1 MRRWKQ
7 KAGIVG
13 IVLAMAIS
21 ATACGAVQDEAEM
34 VGTATS
40 ELEQTEAVDTVTK
53 EEQGTEGENTTDLA
67 GSDGGSGS
75 TETEDVTDT
84 MGSEDTA
91 VSSSEVTENTEDGDS
106 TGELSGNTED
116 GANTGEASESTGEKE
131 NTEHSDY
138 RTETIFWED
147 LDGNGVEEYLVIERN
162 GSAGKLT
169 VYFNE
174 EPVYQYEEDLW
185 FVGVDAKEYID
196 LDGDG
201 EKEIFVSFMPAVNSM
216 PLEEWFALKQGESG
230 WELMEMPHYGDYM
243 SDNAFLISVT
253 LQKKDYELLISC
265 EGYDGGIV
273 FDATAH
279 YAGKRKD
286 RIEWG
291 DTSYDAYVNGNY
303 AEGSQVGGTCAWGI
317 WNIETG
323 SYEGQNCLIA
333 EHGLQGP
340 NGKYDFYGC
349 AYVYFNYDENA
360 KVQIL
365 NMEFRPDV
373 TVSPELDIQEPPE
386 DTEIIGWLWGE
397 TVTPLSVN
405 TTISVDL
412 DEDGKEELIS
422 VTFSENDDLFLVS
435 PQIRVNDTVFDET
448 YMRETIGLYMEAPDI
463 ATWYIFDV
471 DLQDGYKEIAVYEDG
486 PSGDPWTTLFRYE
499 DGQLRKIGGFS
510 DKPIDD
516 WSMYYEG
523 MGGDFDTY
531 VDSIDRSKIN
541 IKVPGDGTIYA
552 SQRVDVMETNFA
564 EGMWKL
570 EHGESFA
577 DASLELQLREMYE
590 FFGYGAD
597 RGEFTPTVIDT
608 LQVYTKPDF
617 ETEQIVLTQGENL
630 DLYRYYPQDSENGWV
645 QIAYHNRESFG
656 WLYLHGYDEVRQ
668 TDENGEAIY
677 YHAYDLIQNLSYA
690 D

>member
-7 KAGIVG
+7 KVG
-13 IVLAMAIS
+13 IAGLVLAVTIS
-21 ATACGAVQDEAEM
+21 ATACGVVQDEAEM
-34 VGTATS
+34 IGTATG
-40 ELEQTEAVDTVTK
+40 EAEQTEAVTQESKDLEAESAT
-53 EEQGTEGENTTDLA
+53 GTPESED
-67 GSDGGSGS
+67 GSGS
-75 TETEDVTDT
+75 TEAENTTDS

-91 VSSSEVTENTEDGDS
+91 DSSSEVAENTEDGA
-106 TGELSGNTED
+106 G
-116 GANTGEASESTGEKE
+116 TGEASESTGEKE
-131 NTEHSDY
+131 STEYSDY
-138 RTETIFWED
+138 RTETIPWED

-243 SDNAFLISVT
+243 SDNAFPIFVT

-365 NMEFRPDV
+365 NMEFRPEV
-373 TVSPELDIQEPPE
+373 TVSPEFDTQVPPE

-412 DEDGKEELIS
+412 DEDGKEELVS
-422 VTFSENDDLFLVS
+422 VTFPETDDLFLAS

-448 YMRETIGLYMEAPDI
+448 YMMETIGLYMEAPDI

-499 DGQLRKIGGFS
+499 EGQLRQIGGFS
-510 DKPIDD
+510 DKPID
-516 WSMYYEG
+516 
-523 MGGDFDTY
+523 
-531 VDSIDRSKIN
+531 DRSKIN

-564 EGMWKL
+564 EGLWKL
-570 EHGESFA
+570 EQGEGFA

-590 FFGYGAD
+590 FYGYGAD
-597 RGEFTPTVIDT
+597 RGEFTPTVIDI

-617 ETEQIVLTQGENL
+617 EAEQIVLPQGEKL
-630 DLYRYYPQDSENGWV
+630 DPYRYYPQDSENGWV

-668 TDENGEAIY
+668 IEEGGEGIY

>member
-1 MRRWKQ
+1 MKKYGWK
-7 KAGIVG
+7 AR
-13 IVLAMAIS
+13 VLGLTLIMTVS
-21 ATACGAVQDEAEM
+21 MVACGAVQDEAEM
-34 VGTATS
+34 MGTATD
-40 ELEQTEAVDTVTK
+40 EAEQTEKVDTVTQESK
-53 EEQGTEGENTTDLA
+53 EPEAESTTNTMESEG
-67 GSDGGSGS
+67 
-75 TETEDVTDT
+75 VT
-84 MGSEDTA
+84 
-91 VSSSEVTENTEDGDS
+91 DS
-106 TGELSGNTED
+106 TGTE
-116 GANTGEASESTGEKE
+116 SSTAPKE
-131 NTEHSDY
+131 NIEHSDY
-138 RTETIFWED
+138 RTETISWED

-169 VYFNE
+169 LYFNE

-185 FVGVDAKEYID
+185 FIGVDAKEYID

-216 PLEEWFALKQGESG
+216 PLEEWFVLKQGANG

-243 SDNAFLISVT
+243 SDNAFPISVT
-253 LQKKDYELLISC
+253 LQKNDYELLISC
-265 EGYDGGIV
+265 EGYDGAIV

-279 YAGKRKD
+279 YTEKRKD
-286 RIEWG
+286 RTEWG
-291 DTSYDAYVNGNY
+291 DTSYDAYVNGNFT
-303 AEGSQVGGTCAWGI
+303 EGSQVGGTCAWGI
-317 WNIETG
+317 WNIEVG

-360 KVQIL
+360 NIQIL

-373 TVSPELDIQEPPE
+373 TVSPEFDTQVPPD

-412 DEDGKEELIS
+412 DEDGKEELVS
-422 VTFSENDDLFLVS
+422 VAFSKNEDLFLVS

-448 YMRETIGLYMEAPDI
+448 YMRETIGLYMESPDI

-499 DGQLRKIGGFS
+499 DGQLRRIGGFS
-510 DKPIDD
+510 DKPIADR
-516 WSMYYEG
+516 STYYEG
-523 MGGDFDTY
+523 VDGDFQNY
-531 VDSIDRSKIN
+531 VASIDRSKIN
-541 IKVPGDGTIYA
+541 ITVPGDGTVYA

-577 DASLELQLREMYE
+577 DASLELQLCDMYE
-590 FFGYGAD
+590 FYGYGSD
-597 RGEFTPTVIDT
+597 RGEFTPMVRDT

-617 ETEQIVLTQGENL
+617 EAEQIVLPQGENL

-645 QIAYHNRESFG
+645 QIAYHNRECFG
-656 WLYLHGYDEVRQ
+656 WLYLQGYDEVRQ
-668 TDENGEAIY
+668 IEEGGEVIY

>member
-7 KAGIVG
+7 KVGIVG
-13 IVLAMAIS
+13 IVLSMAIS
-21 ATACGAVQDEAEM
+21 TTACGAVQDEAEM

-40 ELEQTEAVDTVTK
+40 ELEQTETVDTVTQESK
-53 EEQGTEGENTTDLA
+53 DLEAESSTDTLE
-67 GSDGGSGS
+67 SESGSGS
-75 TETEDVTDT
+75 TEE
-84 MGSEDTA
+84 
-91 VSSSEVTENTEDGDS
+91 EN
-106 TGELSGNTED
+106 
-116 GANTGEASESTGEKE
+116 

-174 EPVYQYEEDLW
+174 EPIYQYEEDLW

-243 SDNAFLISVT
+243 SDNAFPISVT

-265 EGYDGGIV
+265 EGYEGGIV

-291 DTSYDAYVNGNY
+291 DTSYDVYVNGNY

-373 TVSPELDIQEPPE
+373 TVSPEFDTQVPPE

-412 DEDGKEELIS
+412 DEDGKEELVS

-435 PQIRVNDTVFDET
+435 PEICVNNTVFDET
-448 YMRETIGLYMEAPDI
+448 YMMETIGLYMEAPDI

-499 DGQLRKIGGFS
+499 EGQLRQIGGFS
-510 DKPIDD
+510 DEPID
-516 WSMYYEG
+516 
-523 MGGDFDTY
+523 
-531 VDSIDRSKIN
+531 DRSKIN

-564 EGMWKL
+564 EGLWKL
-570 EHGESFA
+570 EQGESFA

-617 ETEQIVLTQGENL
+617 ESEQIVLTQGENL

>member
-7 KAGIVG
+7 KVGIVG
-13 IVLAMAIS
+13 LVLAITTS

-53 EEQGTEGENTTDLA
+53 EDQGTEGENTTDLA

-75 TETEDVTDT
+75 TETEDVTDP
-84 MGSEDTA
+84 MGSEDVA
-91 VSSSEVTENTEDGDS
+91 DNSSEVAENTEDGVGTGETSDS
-106 TGELSGNTED
+106 TGEEN
-116 GANTGEASESTGEKE
+116 

-138 RTETIFWED
+138 RTETIPWED

-174 EPVYQYEEDLW
+174 EPIYQYEEDLW

-243 SDNAFLISVT
+243 SDNAFPISVI

-303 AEGSQVGGTCAWGI
+303 AEGSQVGGTCAYGI

-373 TVSPELDIQEPPE
+373 TVSPEFDTQVPPE

-422 VTFSENDDLFLVS
+422 VTFSENEDLFLVS
-435 PQIRVNDTVFDET
+435 PEICVNDTVFDET
-448 YMRETIGLYMEAPDI
+448 YMRETIGLYMESPDI

-499 DGQLRKIGGFS
+499 EGQLHRIGGFS
-510 DKPIDD
+510 DKPID
-516 WSMYYEG
+516 
-523 MGGDFDTY
+523 
-531 VDSIDRSKIN
+531 DRSKIN

-564 EGMWKL
+564 EGLWKL
-570 EHGESFA
+570 EQGESFA

-597 RGEFTPTVIDT
+597 RGEFTTTFIDT
-608 LQVYTKPDF
+608 LQFYTKPDF
-617 ETEQIVLTQGENL
+617 EAEQIVLTQGENL

-668 TDENGEAIY
+668 TDENGESIY